1 MKKNLLKLKIENIA
15 QNLFNTNQ
23 SYFNDIK
30 EETNINQLSSDESTI
45 KDSLSEFEEISKSI
59 HQANHRNQRN
69 KNSKLLKNSKHTS
82 FQSEKNQ
89 SSLCTKMTS
98 LTEHNSNIGTLEFN
112 MNNDVNKQ
120 NNNKNKINEK
130 ENINIDNKNYKEII
144 DKNEIA
150 KINKVNKYKIN
161 NLKYIYFD
169 LLELFNSPKLQD
181 HNYED
186 ICKEIIDSIKLLSYK
201 YINFIFSEDMDLLIK
216 MFNNYMEIHK
226 YLIIQIYFFISVIYL
241 FDEKTLKNNYL
252 LISYK
257 SSLFYSLLNFENI
270 MNILNTTF
278 SSINDKLLN
287 NIKSINKILLPIL
300 KIININIPTNS
311 QLKEF
316 ISPSDIKN
324 RNSNNNNINKES
336 GISNLIS
343 SLKKNENLKTEL
355 NKLKQ
360 IENKIKEQIKIQI
373 QLEEQEKEIF
383 PILPLMNTKKYK
395 FTIAIELDETLV
407 HYCEEDD
414 NYYAKVRF
422 GSENFLKNLSSFFEI
437 IVVSTSGK
445 EYSNII
451 IDNLNKDNK
460 CYVEHRLFIEDF
472 TERQDLSKIN
482 RDFRKIIFVCHDYD
496 FINAP
501 KENIIVLKEFLGE
514 EEDREIVKLYHEL
527 KQFIKSYENVKEDN
541 FDIRNVIPEIIER
554 INIIYENYEDLDD
567 EEDDEK

>member
-23 SYFNDIK
+23 IYFNDLK

-45 KDSLSEFEEISKSI
+45 KDSLSEFEELSKSI
-59 HQANHRNQRN
+59 HQANHRNKRN

-98 LTEHNSNIGTLEFN
+98 LTEHNSIVGTLEFN

-120 NNNKNKINEK
+120 NNNNKIKNNEK
-130 ENINIDNKNYKEII
+130 INIDNKNYKEII

-169 LLELFNSPKLQD
+169 LLELFNSPKLQE

-186 ICKEIIDSIKLLSYK
+186 ILKEIIDSIKLLSYK
-201 YINFIFSEDMDLLIK
+201 YINFIFSEDMELLIN

-226 YLIIQIYFFISVIYL
+226 YFIIQIYFFISIIYF

-252 LISYK
+252 MISYK

-287 NIKSINKILLPIL
+287 HIKSLNKILLPIL

-316 ISPSDIKN
+316 ISPSNIKI
-324 RNSNNNNINKES
+324 RNSNNNISKKS
-336 GISNLIS
+336 AISNLIS
-343 SLKKNENLKTEL
+343 SLKKNENLKVEL
-355 NKLKQ
+355 NKLNQ

-373 QLEEQEKEIF
+373 QLEEQEKEII
-383 PILPLMNTKKYK
+383 PILPLMDIKKYK

-407 HYCEEDD
+407 HYCEEED

-422 GSENFLKNLSSFFEI
+422 GSENFLKNLSNFFEI

-460 CYVEHRLFIEDF
+460 CFVEHRLFIEDF
-472 TERQDLSKIN
+472 NEKQDLSKIN
-482 RDFRKIIFVCHDYD
+482 RDLSKTIFVCHDYD

-527 KQFIKSYENVKEDN
+527 KEFINSYNNIKEDN

-554 INIIYENYEDLDD
+554 ININYENYEDLDD
-567 EEDDEK
+567 EEDEGK